1 MVEVVFN
8 HATVREKAD
17 MLVFLDLCAAR
28 DLRTVSIWGNEIEK
42 VGETA
47 ALQAL
52 RAGDFTVSGYNR
64 IGPFTPEGLAAAAG
78 ELERAARC
86 GADHVFVFTGGFRDA
101 ERDLGEARSRVADT
115 MAVLLEQ
122 ARKIGVTLALEPLH
136 PMLVGD
142 RTLIAS
148 LTEANDICDAL
159 GAGIG
164 VVVDVHHVWW
174 DTRLCSEIARAGR
187 AGRILG
193 FHVNDWLVPTRH
205 LLTDRG
211 MMGDGVIDLAAI
223 YRLVRD
229 AGFSGPVEVEIFSS
243 DWWSRAPA
251 EVIDTALRRCRD
263 IFG

>member
-8 HATVREKAD
+8 HATLREKAD
-17 MLVFLDLCAAR
+17 MPAFLDLCAAR
-28 DLRTVSIWGNEIEK
+28 GLNTVSIWGDEIGKTDEK
-42 VGETA
+42 A

-64 IGPFTPEGLAAAAG
+64 IGPFTPVGLAAAEG
-78 ELERAARC
+78 ELERAVRC
-86 GADHVFVFTGGFRDA
+86 GADHVLVFTGGFRDG
-101 ERDLGEARSRVADT
+101 ERDLDAARNRVVDTIAD
-115 MAVLLEQ
+115 LLEQ
-122 ARKIGVTLALEPLH
+122 ARRIGATLALEPLH
-136 PMLVGD
+136 PMLAGD

-148 LTEANDICDAL
+148 LTEANDICDSL

-164 VVVDVHHVWW
+164 VVVDVYHVWW
-174 DTRLCSEIARAGR
+174 DARLASEIARAGR

-193 FHVNDWLVPTRH
+193 FHVNDWLVPTRD

-211 MMGDGVIDLAAI
+211 MMGDGVIDLAGLH
-223 YRLVRD
+223 RLVRD

-243 DWWSRAPA
+243 DWWSRDPA